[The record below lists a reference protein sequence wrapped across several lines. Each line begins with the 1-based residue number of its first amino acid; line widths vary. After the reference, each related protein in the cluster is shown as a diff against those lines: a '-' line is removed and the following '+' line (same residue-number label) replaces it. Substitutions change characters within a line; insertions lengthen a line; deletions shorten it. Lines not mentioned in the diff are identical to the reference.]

1 MENNVSGPARADP
14 AEACA
19 SACDRIRNDV
29 ERGAPWEACD
39 EFREAVAAHGEK
51 TELLYWGALAHAR
64 AGATRQ
70 AHQLLDRAQV
80 RASGEAPARLAD
92 ILSLRG
98 RLWKDAFD
106 RATGDADTAALAE
119 RAREDYVAAY
129 ALTRDPYP
137 GTNAA
142 TLSWLLEDRETA
154 RKIAQEII
162 SRLAGQTSR
171 RSCWDYATEGE
182 ACLLLGQVDA
192 ARRSYAAAR
201 NEARGNAGSVATM
214 RRQLM
219 LLARRMPEAAEVL
232 PVLPAADVVAFAGH
246 MIDPPDRNVPRFPS
260 ALVPAVRA
268 AMRER
273 LSSLNTP
280 IVYTSAA
287 CGSDLIFIET
297 ALEAGAEVNIVL
309 PFDRED
315 FVRTSVAIGGDG
327 WVERFDTALSR
338 ATRVIMSTEES
349 HLGDDV
355 LFEHAAMLLEGFSVL
370 RAAQLCATPSLLC
383 VIDES
388 SSAGLGGT
396 HASLRRWQRHVG
408 TAQTIDL
415 RELRARATPGREVGA
430 AAKPLPPHVQPV
442 PEAADAPPAVPA
454 VASRPQRTLKTLLF
468 ADFSG
473 FSRVHD
479 AAAPLFQENFWKI
492 AAGQIEAS
500 AVKPLMA
507 STWGDALYAVF
518 ESTRDGAEF
527 ALRFLDRMLQVDWI
541 ALGLVEASPI
551 RIALHAGPVFC
562 GFDPI
567 MGRDNYF
574 GSSVTKAARIEP
586 VTPPGMVYASEA
598 FAATLSIMARDQ
610 FALEYVGRVPLAKG
624 YGESRIYR
632 LDRR

>member
-1 MENNVSGPARADP
+1 MENNAPGPARADP
-14 AEACA
+14 PEACA
-19 SACDRIRNDV
+19 KACDRIRNDV
-29 ERGAPWEACD
+29 ERGAPWDACD
-39 EFREAVAAHGEK
+39 VFREAVAAHGEN

-64 AGATRQ
+64 AGATRR
-70 AHQLLDRAQV
+70 AHQLLDQAQV
-80 RASGEAPARLAD
+80 RASGEMPARLAD

-98 RLWKDAFD
+98 RLWKDALD
-106 RATGDADTAALAE
+106 RAIGDAGTAALAE
-119 RAREDYVAAY
+119 RARTDYLAAY
-129 ALTRDPYP
+129 ALKRDPYP

-142 TLSWLLEDRETA
+142 TLSWLLGDHKTA
-154 RKIAQEII
+154 KEIAQEII
-162 SRLAGQTSR
+162 ARLAGQTSP

-192 ARRSYAAAR
+192 ARRSYAAAH
-201 NEARGNAGSVATM
+201 NEACGNAGSIATM

-232 PVLPAADVVAFAGH
+232 PSLPAADVVAFAGH
-246 MIDPPDRNVPRFPS
+246 MIDLPDRGVPRFPS

-268 AMRER
+268 VMRER
-273 LSSLNTP
+273 LSSLHTP

-327 WVERFDTALSR
+327 WVERFDAALSR

-383 VIDES
+383 VIDEGS
-388 SSAGLGGT
+388 AAGLGGT
-396 HASLRRWQRHVG
+396 HASLQRWQRHVG

-415 RELRARATPGREVGA
+415 RELRNRAALGREAGA
-430 AAKPLPPHVQPV
+430 ATKPPVASVRPVSASAQPGT
-442 PEAADAPPAVPA
+442 PA

-479 AAAPLFQENFWKI
+479 AAAPLFQESFWKI

-500 AVKPLMA
+500 AVQPLMA

-527 ALRFLDRMLQVDWI
+527 ALRFLDRMLEVDWI

-551 RIALHAGPVFC
+551 RIALHAGPVFR

-598 FAATLSIMARDQ
+598 FAATLSITARDQ
-610 FALEYVGRVPLAKG
+610 YALEYVGRVPLAKG